1 MTLRIR
7 VKNAET
13 GVHVD
18 MDVEP
23 ENAAS
28 DIIESAATF
37 WDKEAGAYVLRKGKS
52 ILRGAETLAQAGVV
66 DQDVLE
72 LIPDPEGGF

>member
-13 GVHVD
+13 GATVD
-18 MDVEP
+18 MDVEA
-23 ENAAS
+23 ENTANE
-28 DIIESAATF
+28 IIESSAGY
-37 WDKEAGAYVLRKGKS
+37 WDKEAGAYVLRRGKA
-52 ILRGAETLAQAGVV
+52 ILRGSETLAQAGVV